1 MVCMWSASRT
11 KQLQSLT
18 RMFNTAASWALS
30 SMTWH
35 QMMMRCIPDLQIL
48 GTYHLNNDL
57 PLFNYSMPSL
67 PLSTIQVKNN
77 TGLFSVPVDIHY
89 TVVTFQP
96 SRKNLSSYA
105 PFPEAG
111 FPHKNLIGFK
121 VTSTSTSAHL
131 KSHWLSVLLTQT
143 LAKYLSC
150 TGNSCSLCITHMPTY
165 TEVPCFIFK
174 YLSSVCYWWF
184 HKMTCNKL
192 LRNTAAAVNHC
203 TQMNKECIQLPISK
217 GSKISYTVKGS
228 TEAIKFSEC
237 G

>member
-48 GTYHLNNDL
+48 GTYRLNNDL

-143 LAKYLSC
+143 LAKYRNMHRQLLLSVYY
-150 TGNSCSLCITHMPTY
+150 TYAHVYRSSLFHLQI
-165 TEVPCFIFK
+165 
-174 YLSSVCYWWF
+174 SV
-184 HKMTCNKL
+184 KRL
-192 LRNTAAAVNHC
+192 LL
-203 TQMNKECIQLPISK
+203 MIS
-217 GSKISYTVKGS
+217 
-228 TEAIKFSEC
+228 
-237 G
+237 